1 MGVAL
6 SAGGRE
12 AGDGPGSAGGRIAI
26 LGATGSI
33 GASAVDVVERQR
45 GRWRVHGISA
55 NTSVEAAAALAR
67 RTGCELVVMADADA
81 AERVRGLLAAEGAA
95 TRVEAGDGAIAAL
108 AASAEVDVVV
118 SAIVG
123 AAALAPT
130 LAAAGAGK
138 RVLLANKEALVM
150 SGDLLMRTARE
161 AGALV
166 MPVDSEHNAIFQS
179 LPATATGVSTRGVE
193 KIVLTASG
201 GPFRRTPLEA
211 LERVGVEQALD
222 HPNWSMGPKITV
234 DSATLMNKGLELI
247 EACRLFDLGVDDIE
261 VLVHPESIVHSMVR
275 YRDGSA
281 IAQLGR
287 PDMRTP
293 IAHALAWPE
302 RVDAGVEPLD
312 LAALGGLHFEPPD
325 LERFPALRLAKEAEA
340 AGGSAPAVL
349 NAANEVAVEAFLA
362 GRLGFL
368 DIART
373 VETVLGR
380 SVFTPVPDPATIIEA
395 DGAARRLARE
405 VLAGA
410 ARPGNANTRRDPA
423 TRP

>member
-1 MGVAL
+1 M
-6 SAGGRE
+6 
-12 AGDGPGSAGGRIAI
+12 
-26 LGATGSI
+26 
-33 GASAVDVVERQR
+33 VERQG

-55 NTSVEAAAALAR
+55 NTSVDETLALCR
-67 RTGCELVVMADADA
+67 RTGCEVAVMGDADA
-81 AERVRGLLAAEGAA
+81 AERLRAAVRAAGLGV
-95 TRVEAGDGAIAAL
+95 RVEAGAEAIARL
-108 AASAEVDVVV
+108 AASDAVDATL

-123 AAALAPT
+123 AAALVPT
-130 LAAAGAGK
+130 LAAARAGK

-179 LPATATGVSTRGVE
+179 LPATPTGVSTAGVE
-193 KIVLTASG
+193 RVVLTASG
-201 GPFRRTPLEA
+201 GPFRTTPLEA
-211 LERVGVEQALD
+211 LRRVTREQALD

-247 EACRLFDLGVDDIE
+247 EACRLFDLGTDGIE

-281 IAQLGR
+281 VAQLGR

-302 RVDAGVEPLD
+302 RIDAGVAPLD
-312 LAALGGLHFEPPD
+312 LAELGALHFERPD
-325 LERFPALRLAKEAEA
+325 LERFPALRLALEAEA

-349 NAANEVAVEAFLA
+349 NAANEVAVEAFLD
-362 GRLGFL
+362 GRLDFL
-368 DIART
+368 GIART
-373 VETVLGR
+373 VEAVLGR
-380 SVFTPVPDPATIIEA
+380 SEFSPVPDTATIIEA
-395 DGAARRLARE
+395 DAGARRLARE
-405 VLAGA
+405 ALEGA
-410 ARPGNANTRRDPA
+410 RRG
-423 TRP
+423 